1 MFQNFKMLL
10 HCEIHYQIQ
19 SHRYEWTFEHFNFH
33 IIKVSQK
40 EMFSR
45 KILYKSRKYRFLSC
59 VCEMIW
65 NKRRKKKI
73 HTSGGWG
80 FELMLLCAWFSDFVI
95 QCIGGVGGLFFGFFS
110 SARGTSIL
118 GEVGNV
124 EIPGATQQ
132 LRYMVYL
139 MIF

>member
-1 MFQNFKMLL
+1 MCL
-10 HCEIHYQIQ
+10 
-19 SHRYEWTFEHFNFH
+19 
-33 IIKVSQK
+33 
-40 EMFSR
+40 
-45 KILYKSRKYRFLSC
+45 
-59 VCEMIW
+59 W
-65 NKRRKKKI
+65 NVMKQGTKKTIKI

-80 FELMLLCAWFSDFVI
+80 FELMLLCAWFSVFVI

-132 LRYMVYL
+132 FLYHTVILEYFN
-139 MIF
+139 IKE